1 MKTLITMVIVLVS
14 PFLCKAQTYNYDYDA
29 NGNRVARAHVSK
41 SKFSYGIQYAGTIG
55 FMGYN
60 PFDYKGSPKKALIAS
75 EKSLFFLLTLF

>member
-1 MKTLITMVIVLVS
+1 MQHYATDSKLHSLMENNFGENTAYVS
-14 PFLCKAQTYNYDYDA
+14 L
-29 NGNRVARAHVSK
+29 
-41 SKFSYGIQYAGTIG
+41 FSTQMLGYGVQYAGTIG